1 MRKFSIDRKNQ
12 FHCDV
17 NVLNKGEPLVNI
29 IRGVLC
35 IVIGILLCVGQGTGI
50 MHDRGT
56 GGYLYG
62 GLLIAFGIY
71 RLYRGITAQK

>member
-1 MRKFSIDRKNQ
+1 M
-12 FHCDV
+12 
-17 NVLNKGEPLVNI
+17 VNI

-35 IVIGILLCVGQGTGI
+35 LVIGIVFCVAQATGN
-50 MHDRGT
+50 MHNRGT

-71 RLYRGITAQK
+71 RLYRGVTAQK